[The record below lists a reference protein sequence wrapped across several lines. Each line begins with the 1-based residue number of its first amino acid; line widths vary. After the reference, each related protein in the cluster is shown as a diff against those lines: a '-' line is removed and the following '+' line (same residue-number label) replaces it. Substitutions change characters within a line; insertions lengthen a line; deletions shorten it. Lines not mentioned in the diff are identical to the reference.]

1 MLANKQE
8 NFNPKEKIIKNN
20 KNTEQPAEILGE
32 LNFREAN
39 QEEKE
44 RLAERIPPAKKS
56 ALKICAKIFNENC
69 DYPWYVTGS
78 IAFLINA
85 KESKKQPDDID
96 IIFHEN
102 DFKKVAEKFK
112 EIGFTE
118 SIAKQTNCPFI
129 KGTIEVEY
137 LNSEDE
143 IEKKTIKM
151 EAFGQS
157 TKNPNGLI
165 NPGAE
170 KSKYDII
177 KNSLSEKSEENFN
190 ILDKEAQT
198 ELYIKNLLEEI
209 KGFNFD
215 STLESIKEK
224 GEEFYEND
232 KSKKF
237 AFRLANLFELNH
249 NNAKEIISRSKKII
263 GNDDEKINT
272 LRSFIKIAK
281 EFSKTPQEDKE
292 VDKNNKGLTNIFN
305 EGHLQESILKLQEKI
320 EFEKKDIINIYSNI
334 ENKYKNLKF
343 LSEPEKENFKKE
355 ITQKISEKENTISE
369 FLNYN
374 KSIDKRKNYYKDLPL
389 YTFIII
395 FRDNYIEP
403 FCKKMQKILDEL

>member
-1 MLANKQE
+1 MLSNKLE
-8 NFNPKEKIIKNN
+8 NINSEETKTENN
-20 KNTEQPAEILGE
+20 KPEKLKEILGE
-32 LNFREAN
+32 LNFRESN

-44 RLAERIPPAKKS
+44 RLTERIPQEKKN
-56 ALKICAKIFNENC
+56 ALKTCANIFNKNC

-102 DFKKVAEKFK
+102 DFEKVAEKFK

-118 SIAKQTNCPFI
+118 GIAKQTNCPFI
-129 KGTIEVEY
+129 KGSIEVEY
-137 LNSEDE
+137 LNSEGD
-143 IEKKTIKM
+143 IENKTIEM

-157 TKNPNGLI
+157 TENPNGLI
-165 NPGAE
+165 NPGAKE
-170 KSKYDII
+170 SKYNII

-215 STLESIKEK
+215 STLKDIKEK
-224 GEEFYEND
+224 GEEFYESD

-249 NNAKEIISRSKKII
+249 NNTREIILRSKEII
-263 GNDDEKINT
+263 GNDNEKMNT
-272 LRSFIKIAK
+272 LRSFMKIAK
-281 EFSKTPQEDKE
+281 EFSKIPKEDNE
-292 VDKNNKGLTNIFN
+292 IDENDDGLTNVFN
-305 EGHLQESILKLQEKI
+305 EGHLQESIIRLQEKI
-320 EFEKKDIINIYSNI
+320 EFEKKEIINIYSNI
-334 ENKYKNLKF
+334 ENKYNNLSS
-343 LSEPEKENFKKE
+343 LSKSEKEDLKKE
-355 ITQKISEKENTISE
+355 ITQKIFEKENTIGE
-369 FLNYN
+369 FLDYN
-374 KSIDKRKNYYKDLPL
+374 KNINKEKNYYKDLPL

-403 FCKKMQKILDEL
+403 FCKKMKKISDEL